1 MEKERYIEKGRFLM
15 SNWMRK
21 SFVVLISILTFGL
34 VTPSQAFLNENEN
47 LNKSDSKAPSS
58 LHSLTEVTEAAEE
71 AEVDH
76 EVFVQQ
82 MLNEAENQ
90 AYIKFGSKIK
100 PVIEDEFQSIILP
113 KIQVAIEETTKKFN
127 GNELS
132 YLTISEVPDYAKS
145 EKIFHIY
152 DERSGEDVIR
162 FHVRR
167 DHPPLDGYYF
177 NFHYHTSHD
186 HFQEHHSLGD
196 IYWDKNV
203 PPQWSGLS

>member
-1 MEKERYIEKGRFLM
+1 M
-15 SNWMRK
+15 SNWLRK

-47 LNKSDSKAPSS
+47 LNKSNNKAASS
-58 LHSLTEVTEAAEE
+58 IHSESEVTSDVAEISEE
-71 AEVDH
+71 AELDH
-76 EVFVQQ
+76 EIFVQKI
-82 MLNEAENQ
+82 MSEAEHQ

-100 PVIEDEFQSIILP
+100 PVIQNEFQSVILP
-113 KIQVAIEETTKKFN
+113 KIQVAIEETTKQYPEKD
-127 GNELS
+127 LS
-132 YLTISEVPDYAKS
+132 FLTISEVPTYAKS

-177 NFHYHTSHD
+177 NFHYHTAHD
-186 HFQEHHSLGD
+186 NFQEHFSLGD

-203 PPQWSGLS
+203 PPQWLA

>member
-1 MEKERYIEKGRFLM
+1 M

-21 SFVVLISILTFGL
+21 TFVVLVSILTFGL

-47 LNKSDSKAPSS
+47 LNKSNSKAPSS
-58 LHSLTEVTEAAEE
+58 IHSQTEVTEIVEE
-71 AEVDH
+71 AEFDH
-76 EVFVQQ
+76 ELFVQQ
-82 MLNEAENQ
+82 MTSEAENQ
-90 AYIKFGSKIK
+90 AYLKFGNKIK
-100 PVIEDEFQSIILP
+100 PVIENEFQSIILP
-113 KIQVAIEETTKKFN
+113 KIQDAIEETTKN
-127 GNELS
+127 YPESELS
-132 YLTISEVPDYAKS
+132 YLTISEVPAYAKS

-152 DERSGEDVIR
+152 DERSGEDIIR

-177 NFHYHTSHD
+177 NFHYHTKND

-203 PPQWSGLS
+203 PPQWNSVS